1 MTSVYRIAPA
11 SARDF
16 ARAGGLNVYETFDE
30 ARVACEALM
39 RAHPLD
45 GDTWAV
51 YEAPD
56 PAKRGRGRP
65 RLPPDERGEKLTIRV
80 PTELRARSQA
90 AADREGVELSE
101 WVRDLMD
108 VATEGR

>member
-1 MTSVYRIAPA
+1 MTNVYRIAPA
-11 SARDF
+11 SVRDF
-16 ARAGGLNVYETFDE
+16 SRAGGLNVYETFDE

-65 RLPPDERGEKLTIRV
+65 RLPPDGAGKRSRRATGMLPLDWR
-80 PTELRARSQA
+80 PELRDALA
-90 AADREGVELSE
+90 AFYGHV
-101 WVRDLMD
+101 
-108 VATEGR
+108 VAFQC